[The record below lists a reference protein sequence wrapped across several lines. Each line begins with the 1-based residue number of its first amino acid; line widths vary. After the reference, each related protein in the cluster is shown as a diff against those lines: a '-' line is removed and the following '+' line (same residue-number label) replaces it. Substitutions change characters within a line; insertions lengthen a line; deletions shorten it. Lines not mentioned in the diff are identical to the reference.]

1 MTLHVIR
8 PLGYRVVRAPCC
20 ALPPFDVGP
29 HALASLREIEE
40 VYLRTDDWR
49 DDDRRV
55 AFASLR
61 EELQRQCEDLIRG

>member
-1 MTLHVIR
+1 MPDDFKVI
-8 PLGYRVVRAPCC
+8 AA
-20 ALPPFDVGP
+20 ALN
-29 HALASLREIEE
+29 ALASLREIEE

-61 EELQRQCEDLIRG
+61 VELQRQCEDLIRG